1 MKKLAL
7 ALVAALCC
15 SLVGA
20 GLVGCSKARIK
31 GLVPVEGVVTLNGEP
46 VSGATIMFAPKKH
59 DPSRPKGSA
68 QAVTDA
74 SGKFKMSTLDPGD
87 GVFPGDYYVT
97 VTKDRVEGGLSLE
110 EVKRQHENP
119 ELRDDASEPEQTLIR
134 ELPDKYA
141 DINSSG
147 LDQTIPAEGNKNL
160 ELALEGE
167 VDATPRPM
175 NSGRGAGPGMR

>member
-46 VSGATIMFAPKKH
+46 VSGATVMFAPKKH

-74 SGKFKMSTLDPGD
+74 SGKFKMTTLDPGD

>member
-46 VSGATIMFAPKKH
+46 VSGATVMFAPKKH

>member
-1 MKKLAL
+1 MKKIAL

-15 SLVGA
+15 SLVGTGCA
-20 GLVGCSKARIK
+20 KKGLE
-31 GLVPVEGVVTLNGEP
+31 GLVPVEGVVTLNGET
-46 VSGATIMFAPKKH
+46 VEGATVMFAPKTY

-74 SGKFKMSTLDPGD
+74 SGKFVMSTLDPGD

-97 VTKDRVEGGLSLE
+97 VTKERIEGGLSLE
-110 EVKRQHENP
+110 EAKRRRENS
-119 ELRDDASEPEQTLIR
+119 ELRDEPEPEQTLIR

-147 LDQTIPAEGNKNL
+147 LDLTIPAEGNKKL

-167 VDATPRPM
+167 VDATPRPI

>member
-1 MKKLAL
+1 MKKFAL
-7 ALVAALCC
+7 AFVAALCC
-15 SLVGA
+15 AFVGTGCGSK
-20 GLVGCSKARIK
+20 GLE
-31 GLVPVEGVVTLNGEP
+31 GLVPVEGVVTLNGEA
-46 VSGATIMFAPKKH
+46 VEGATVMFAPKTY

-74 SGKFKMSTLDPGD
+74 SGKFKMSTLHPGD
-87 GVFPGDYYVT
+87 GVFPGDYYVA
-97 VTKDRVEGGLSLE
+97 VTKDRVEGGMSLE
-110 EVKRQHENP
+110 EVKRRRENP
-119 ELRDDASEPEQTLIR
+119 DADDEPTPEQTLIR

-147 LDQTIPAEGNKNL
+147 LDLTIPAEGNKKL

-167 VDATPRPM
+167 VDSSPRPL

>member
-1 MKKLAL
+1 MKKIAL

-15 SLVGA
+15 SLVGTGCGKK
-20 GLVGCSKARIK
+20 GLE
-31 GLVPVEGVVTLNGEP
+31 GLVPVEGVVTLNGET
-46 VSGATIMFAPKKH
+46 VEGATVMFAPKTY

-74 SGKFKMSTLDPGD
+74 SGKFVMSTLQPDD

-97 VTKDRVEGGLSLE
+97 VTKERIEGGLSLE

-147 LDQTIPAEGNKNL
+147 LDQTIPAEGNKKL

-167 VDATPRPM
+167 VDATPRPL
-175 NSGRGAGPGMR
+175 NSGRGSGPGM

>member
-46 VSGATIMFAPKKH
+46 VSGATVMFAPKKH

-110 EVKRQHENP
+110 EVKRRRENP
-119 ELRDDASEPEQTLIR
+119 DAADEPEPEQTLVR

>member
-1 MKKLAL
+1 MKKIAL

-46 VSGATIMFAPKKH
+46 VSGATVMFAPKKH

-167 VDATPRPM
+167 VDATPRPL

>member
-46 VSGATIMFAPKKH
+46 VSGATVMFAPKKH

-119 ELRDDASEPEQTLIR
+119 ELRDDASEPEQTLVR

>member
-46 VSGATIMFAPKKH
+46 VSGATVMFAPKKH

-119 ELRDDASEPEQTLIR
+119 ELRDNASEPEQTLIR

>member
-1 MKKLAL
+1 MKKIAL

-20 GLVGCSKARIK
+20 GLAGCSKARIK

-74 SGKFKMSTLDPGD
+74 SGKFQMTTLDPGD

-119 ELRDDASEPEQTLIR
+119 ELRDDASAPEQTLIR

-167 VDATPRPM
+167 VDATPRPL
-175 NSGRGAGPGMR
+175 NAGRGAGPGR

>member
-74 SGKFKMSTLDPGD
+74 SGKFKMTTLDPGD

-97 VTKDRVEGGLSLE
+97 VTKDRFEGGLSLE

-175 NSGRGAGPGMR
+175 NSGRGAGPGSR

>member
-1 MKKLAL
+1 MKKIAL

-46 VSGATIMFAPKKH
+46 VSGATVMFAPKKH

-119 ELRDDASEPEQTLIR
+119 ELRDNASEPEQTLIR

-167 VDATPRPM
+167 VDATPRPL

>member
-46 VSGATIMFAPKKH
+46 VSGATVMFAPKKH
-59 DPSRPKGSA
+59 DPTRPKGSA

-97 VTKDRVEGGLSLE
+97 VTKERIEGGLSLE
-110 EVKRQHENP
+110 EAKRRRENS
-119 ELRDDASEPEQTLIR
+119 ELRDEPEPEQTLIR

-147 LDQTIPAEGNKNL
+147 LDLTIPAEGNKKL

-167 VDATPRPM
+167 VDATPRPL
-175 NSGRGAGPGMR
+175 NSGRGSGPGM